1 MLHLSPLPSLEK
13 VVPFEEDTIISAGRE
28 ENLKEFTSALKDYA
42 NKSKFND
49 FYVNN
54 SDFYKTIVNNT
65 YNSIKGLNLSNK
77 LENYYGIKHN
87 SYNLIIAPLIHS
99 GGYGPKVKRPDG

>member
-13 VVPFEEDTIISAGRE
+13 VVPFEEDTIIRAGRE

-42 NKSKFND
+42 NKSKFN
-49 FYVNN
+49 
-54 SDFYKTIVNNT
+54 DFYKTIVNNT